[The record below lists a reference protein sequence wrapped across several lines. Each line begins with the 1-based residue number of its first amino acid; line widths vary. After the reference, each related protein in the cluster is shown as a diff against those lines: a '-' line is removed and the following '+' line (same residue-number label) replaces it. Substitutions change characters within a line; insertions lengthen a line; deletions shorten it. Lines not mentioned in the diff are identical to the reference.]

1 MFRFVYANQ
10 NTAMN
15 ASAARAEAASCCG
28 SRASSFS
35 SFPCMNKMGAIAM
48 ASILAFMPVLR
59 GMILPALVLSITLII
74 LLYTVF
80 PYTEQER

>member
-1 MFRFVYANQ
+1 MFRFVYADQ
-10 NTAMN
+10 NTVMN

-28 SRASSFS
+28 SRVSSFS
-35 SFPCMNKMGAIAM
+35 SFSRMIKMGAIVM

-59 GMILPALVLSITLII
+59 GIILPALVLSIALIF
-74 LLYTVF
+74 LLYAVF